1 MEMENPV
8 SGGDWHPFPNP
19 AKYQK
24 KVSNFDAFPS
34 GHMATAMAT
43 LTVLLS
49 NYPDNKY
56 IKPVGYSLLGV
67 LGFAMINNGVHWISD
82 YPLGLAIG
90 YTCGKIVSARGHLV
104 IPRLSDKKGATSVLL
119 PSYLGYGNVGL
130 SYRATF

>member
-1 MEMENPV
+1 
-8 SGGDWHPFPNP
+8 
-19 AKYQK
+19 
-24 KVSNFDAFPS
+24 
-34 GHMATAMAT
+34 
-43 LTVLLS
+43 
-49 NYPDNKY
+49 
-56 IKPVGYSLLGV
+56 
-67 LGFAMINNGVHWISD
+67 MINNGVHWISD